1 MFTAKM
7 PIFATEINSNIS
19 YSMNKYL
26 KLALFLVIMALI
38 LLFCGCKTGKTSLYQ
53 NKTEHLLETVAHQ
66 DTTDV
71 IEDIEVTQTKLSDNK
86 LKTNIKK
93 RTKTVST
100 GQKQTDRTD
109 HIIDSLNALNQTELI
124 KAKQEN
130 KDLKK
135 QNKQLLKQVN
145 YKPGFWA
152 KYKEIIRPAAIL
164 AFIFILLFIINKCVR
179 TFSN

>member
-1 MFTAKM
+1 
-7 PIFATEINSNIS
+7 
-19 YSMNKYL
+19 MNKYL
-26 KLALFLVIMALI
+26 KIALFLVILFI
-38 LLFCGCKTGKTSLYQ
+38 TLLFCGCKTGKSSLYQ
-53 NKTEHLLETVAHQ
+53 NKTEHLKETVAHQ

-71 IEDIEVTQTKLSDNK
+71 IEDIEVTHTKLADNK
-86 LKTNIKK
+86 IKTNIKK

-109 HIIDSLNALNQTELI
+109 HIIDSLNALNQAELI

-145 YKPGFWA
+145 YKPGFWE
-152 KYKEIIRPAAIL
+152 KYKSKLYPWFIIVSIIL
-164 AFIFILLFIINKCVR
+164 YLVIINKFIR
-179 TFSN
+179 PKSN